1 MRKFIIV
8 GSAGS
13 PSQAVEILKIEE
25 RLNIPVII
33 CIHFTASVMETF
45 AEHLRSDTGHDVEIV
60 TKPTKLENKIY
71 LPQGNKDIV
80 FISENVVSVVDGEA
94 TGKSIHPSISALFKS
109 LIRYGSSETVIA
121 VLGGLGDD
129 GARET
134 SELKKRGV
142 RFIIEKLPRF
152 PYLPDNI
159 AQNLGERY
167 EKFEI
172 EKIRSVLKELNK
184 AY

>member
-25 RLNIPVII
+25 RLNVPVII

-45 AEHLRSDTGHDVEIV
+45 AEHLRNDTGHKVEIV
-60 TKPTKLENKIY
+60 TKPTRIEDKIY
-71 LPQGNKDIV
+71 LPEGNKDIV
-80 FISENVVSVVDGEA
+80 FISENIITVMDSEKTGTSV
-94 TGKSIHPSISALFKS
+94 HPSISALFKS
-109 LIRYGSSETVIA
+109 LIRYGDSETVIA